1 MEGLTQPQYRA
12 FAAEVALRQAPRS
25 LRWIGALVLAITAV
39 STVVMA
45 SVESSEV
52 EGEVVIGTVIIGL
65 LLIADSFLLRR
76 HEHHPER
83 VSWEFAGAI
92 TMLTLWLLAI
102 AAVWQ
107 PMPTT
112 LIYAVIAMAT
122 FGPLTF
128 AVRPFIIGSAVM
140 VLAGVLSLT
149 AASEPLRSE
158 WLIGMLAAIAVGA
171 ITLRIRLTLLHD
183 LADTEHAVELLATLD
198 PLTGA
203 LNRRGL
209 LERVQ
214 GLWADASRR
223 QVPVTVFFM
232 DIRRLKELN
241 DALGHAAGDEVLRS
255 AARAIASTVRGG
267 DLLARWGGDEFI
279 VIGVGEPGPTDA
291 FGHRVNE
298 AFIREC
304 EHRRTGSVGE
314 ITVGWAMGD
323 PQDQGFEEL
332 TRLADIDMYRRR
344 RQLANE
350 FRERA

>member
-1 MEGLTQPQYRA
+1 MTGLTQAQYRA
-12 FAAEVALRQAPRS
+12 FAAKVALRQSPRS

-39 STVVMA
+39 STLVMA

-65 LLIADSFLLRR
+65 LLIVDSFALRR
-76 HEHHPER
+76 HALRPER

-92 TMLTLWLLAI
+92 TVLTLWLLAI
-102 AAVWQ
+102 AAIWQ

-112 LIYAVIAMAT
+112 LIYAVITMAA

-149 AASEPLRSE
+149 AASESLRSE

-183 LADTEHAVELLATLD
+183 LADTEHAVERLATLD

-209 LERVQ
+209 LERVP

-223 QVPVTVFFM
+223 QVPITVFFM
-232 DIRRLKELN
+232 DIRRLKEIN
-241 DALGHAAGDEVLRS
+241 DALGHAAGDEVLR
-255 AARAIASTVRGG
+255 AAVRAITSTARGS

-279 VIGVGEPGPTDA
+279 VIGAGEPGTTDA
-291 FGHRVNE
+291 FGRRVNE
-298 AFIREC
+298 AFVHEC
-304 EHRRTGSVGE
+304 ELRRTGAVGE

-323 PQDQGFEEL
+323 SQDQAFEEL

-344 RQLANE
+344 KQPANE
-350 FRERA
+350 SRERA